1 MSVSEKLMAP
11 GVFNVSLNIDLVPN
25 SIVNSIEPWEHI
37 VIMPARVSED
47 ELDDSSMLSSAE
59 YVGIITELSIEDE
72 TVEVEGT
79 GLVAYLGDS
88 DTRGLP
94 VAEKGGLSS
103 KRSYE
108 EKTLS
113 FVLDN
118 ASGKPFG
125 LLREGDEGKQRAVRA
140 GTITDPSKQDT
151 KLLLNFNGSDGTVV
165 TTDAS
170 SIGQTLNFFDSA
182 EISTDQNKFGSSS
195 LYLSGESDHVLI
207 DYNNDLNLDDRDFTI
222 EWWEYRLTP

>member
-1 MSVSEKLMAP
+1 
-11 GVFNVSLNIDLVPN
+11 
-25 SIVNSIEPWEHI
+25 
-37 VIMPARVSED
+37 
-47 ELDDSSMLSSAE
+47 
-59 YVGIITELSIEDE
+59 
-72 TVEVEGT
+72 
-79 GLVAYLGDS
+79 
-88 DTRGLP
+88 
-94 VAEKGGLSS
+94 
-103 KRSYE
+103 
-108 EKTLS
+108 
-113 FVLDN
+113 
-118 ASGKPFG
+118 
-125 LLREGDEGKQRAVRA
+125 VRA